1 MNIQEYIQSGI
12 VEAYVLGLADAAE
25 KQEMEQLRAQY
36 PELDAAV
43 IAFEDALAVQGKQQ
57 ATAPP
62 PQLKQSIWQAIEQVD
77 KAQALTEVEDP
88 DVAKTPIHNLPTSN
102 VPSVKR
108 WQWLAAAA
116 LVGCLATGSLS
127 IYLYQQYQN
136 LSQEYIALEQ
146 QKADEVRKYNTLY
159 TRVSQLQE
167 SYVKKVA
174 LPGVEGKE
182 GQLATVYYDTQS
194 GDVYLFPVKL
204 DAPPSD
210 KQYQLWAIVDG
221 QPVDAGMLDA
231 NCASICQLK
240 NVKNPQAFAIT
251 LEQKGGSEVP
261 TLSAMVVLGGI

>member
-1 MNIQEYIQSGI
+1 M
-12 VEAYVLGLADAAE
+12 LGLADAAE
-25 KQEMEQLRAQY
+25 KQELEELRAQY

-43 IAFEDALAVQGKQQ
+43 MAFEDALAMQGKQQ
-57 ATAPP
+57 AMAPP
-62 PQLKQSIWQAIEQVD
+62 PHLKQSIWQAIEQV
-77 KAQALTEVEDP
+77 KAVETSSDGVEP
-88 DVAKTPIHNLPTSN
+88 GVSITPIRTLPTSHA
-102 VPSVKR
+102 PSVKR

-136 LSQEYIALEQ
+136 LSKEYLALEQ

-159 TRVSQLQE
+159 TKVSQLQE

-182 GQLATVYYDTQS
+182 GQMATVYYDTQS

-204 DAPPSD
+204 DAPPTD

-221 QPVDAGMLDA
+221 QPVDAGLLDA
-231 NCASICQLK
+231 NCDGICQLK